1 MKYDEDRI
9 RERIQKLIHLEN
21 LSQREFANK
30 LGRQPSNISQI
41 LNSERGVPRGLISDI
56 LNAFPRLHK
65 EWLVFGEG
73 NMYKDQQEIPIDLP
87 LNTRPR
93 LPKAGTGGHLE
104 DYYSGSK
111 RVLCQEKQIITQF
124 SEYDFSIILKNN
136 RMSPKYD
143 RGDELF
149 FKKSTIIEW
158 GNDYLL
164 DTAEGAKFKRIY
176 DEGNQV
182 RCVSYNKEEYP
193 EFIVPKN
200 MIFGYYRLV
209 GMIRIL

>member
-21 LSQREFANK
+21 LTQREFANK

-41 LNSERGVPRGLISDI
+41 LNNERGVPRGLIGDI
-56 LNAFPRLHK
+56 LAAFPKLQK
-65 EWLVFGEG
+65 EWLVFGDGKMYEG
-73 NMYKDQQEIPIDLP
+73 NDNEIIEFP

-93 LPKAGTGGHLE
+93 LPKNEAGGHLE
-104 DYYSGSK
+104 DYFNGSK
-111 RVLCQEKQIITQF
+111 RALCQEKQIISQF
-124 SEYDFSIILKNN
+124 SDYDFSIILKNS
-136 RMSPKYD
+136 RMSPKYNQ
-143 RGDELF
+143 GDELF

-176 DEGNQV
+176 DEGNKV

-193 EFIVPKN
+193 EFEVPKEL
-200 MIFGYYRLV
+200 IFGYYRLV